1 MTFCAAIT
9 FKTIQKDYSMNIFK
23 PTLVFLGIG
32 FVSASGAFA
41 QSLDEY
47 FKSTEWLAAHKG
59 DANLVLVDVRPASD
73 YGRGHIPGAINI
85 PRTSFYFSK
94 TQIDGKVIKYDVP
107 SPSQLIDI
115 LTNAGITPESNVVA
129 YDEDVSSY
137 GGRFPWVLRS
147 YGHKTA
153 SVIDG
158 GIDKWKD
165 VDGLPLETKVNV
177 PVKAT
182 RPYKIADYGRL
193 RATKSD
199 VLEALDV
206 ANGNQVKPGY
216 VISDIRTPG
225 EYDGSK
231 LPDSSYDARPG
242 HIPGAVFSDYGSFIY
257 TDYLDAKG
265 QPVKSSFQSGHNV
278 QVLKK
283 PADLATAF
291 ASKGLTKDK
300 TIFNYCEGG
309 FRSGVY
315 TLVLKGLGYDKVYNY
330 DGSWNE
336 WSKQGEQYPVSKVV
350 NQ

>member
-1 MTFCAAIT
+1 MKIF
-9 FKTIQKDYSMNIFK
+9 NIRLV
-23 PTLVFLGIG
+23 TLSLG
-32 FVSASGAFA
+32 FVAASGAFA

-47 FKSTEWLAAHKG
+47 FKSTDWLAAHKG
-59 DANLVLVDVRPASD
+59 DANLVIVDVRPAAD
-73 YGRGHIPGAINI
+73 YEKGHIPGAINI

-115 LTNAGITPESNVVA
+115 LTNAGIASESNVVA
-129 YDEDVSSY
+129 YDIDVSSY
-137 GGRFPWVLRS
+137 GGRFPWVLGS
-147 YGHKTA
+147 YGHKNA

-165 VDGLPLETKVNV
+165 VDGRALETVARQ
-177 PVKAT
+177 PVKAVK
-182 RPYKIADYGRL
+182 PYKIADYGQL

-199 VLEALDV
+199 VLEALDLS
-206 ANGNQVKPGY
+206 NGRKVKAGY
-216 VISDIRTPG
+216 AISDIRTTG

-231 LPDSSYDARPG
+231 LPDSSDGARAG
-242 HIPGAVFSDYGSFIY
+242 HIPGAIFSDYGSFIY

-265 QPVKSSFQSGHNV
+265 QPVKSSFQSNHNV

-283 PADLATAF
+283 PAELAAAF
-291 ASKGLTKDK
+291 AAKGLTKDK

-336 WSKQGEQYPVSKVV
+336 WSKQGDQYPVEK
-350 NQ
+350 N

>member
-1 MTFCAAIT
+1 MTFFRFAV
-9 FKTIQKDYSMNIFK
+9 
-23 PTLVFLGIG
+23 PLLGIG
-32 FVSASGAFA
+32 FLASSGAFA
-41 QSLDEY
+41 QSLDAY
-47 FKSTEWLAAHKG
+47 FKSTDWLAAHKA
-59 DANLVLVDVRPASD
+59 DANIVLVDVRPADD
-73 YGRGHIPGAINI
+73 YNKGHIPGAINI
-85 PRTSFYFSK
+85 PRNAFYFSK

-129 YDEDVSSY
+129 YDVDVSSY
-137 GGRFPWVLRS
+137 GGRFPWVLHS

-165 VDGLPLETKVNV
+165 VDGRPLETT
-177 PVKAT
+177 PVTPIKAAK
-182 RPYKIADYGRL
+182 PYKIADYGQL

-199 VLEALDV
+199 VLEALDLSS
-206 ANGNQVKPGY
+206 NKVKPGY
-216 VISDIRTPG
+216 AISDIRTPG

-231 LPDSSYDARPG
+231 LPDTSYEARAG
-242 HIPGAVFSDYGSFIY
+242 HIPGAIFSDYGSFIY
-257 TDYLDAKG
+257 TDYLDTKG
-265 QPVKSSFQSGHNV
+265 QPVKSSFQSNHNV
-278 QVLKK
+278 QVLKN

-291 ASKGLTKDK
+291 AAKGLTKDK

-330 DGSWNE
+330 DCSWNE
-336 WSKQGEQYPVSKVV
+336 WSKQGEQYPVSKVA

>member
-1 MTFCAAIT
+1 MKLFKLTLATFGLSFMA
-9 FKTIQKDYSMNIFK
+9 
-23 PTLVFLGIG
+23 
-32 FVSASGAFA
+32 ASGAFA
-41 QSLDEY
+41 QSLDDY
-47 FKSTEWLAAHKG
+47 FTSTEWLAAHKG
-59 DANLVLVDVRPASD
+59 DANLVIVDVRPVSD
-73 YGRGHIPGAINI
+73 YDKGHIPGAINI

-107 SPSQLIDI
+107 SPTQLIDI
-115 LTNAGITPESNVVA
+115 LTNAGITPETNVVA
-129 YDEDVSSY
+129 YDVDVSSY

-153 SVIDG
+153 SVLNG

-165 VDGLPLETKVNV
+165 ADGRPLETTATL

-182 RPYKIADYGRL
+182 RPYKIAAYNQL

-199 VLEALDV
+199 VLDALDLG
-206 ANGNQVKPGY
+206 NGNKVKPGY

-242 HIPGAVFSDYGSFIY
+242 HIPGAIFSDYGSFIY

-265 QPVKSSFQSGHNV
+265 QPVKSSFQSNHNV

-283 PADLATAF
+283 PADLAAAF
-291 ASKGLTKDK
+291 AAKGLTKDK
-300 TIFNYCEGG
+300 TIINYCEGG

-315 TLVLKGLGYDKVYNY
+315 TLALKGLGYDKVYNY

-350 NQ
+350 GQ